1 MIQKIKVKV
10 EDINISYKKFGN
22 GEPLLLIIG
31 YSASKN
37 DWDPIFLKK
46 LSANHTVIVF
56 DNRGINNN
64 ITGTKNYTI
73 NQLADD
79 TVGLLDVLKTNKSD
93 VLDYSMGGF
102 IAQEL
107 TLKHPDKVDD
117 WIIYASHCAPSDRS
131 FYPSD
136 ELLAQFSDLKGTE
149 DEIKN
154 RFVPYQFHDDWKK

>member
-1 MIQKIKVKV
+1 
-10 EDINISYKKFGN
+10 
-22 GEPLLLIIG
+22 
-31 YSASKN
+31 
-37 DWDPIFLKK
+37 
-46 LSANHTVIVF
+46 VF

-64 ITGTKNYTI
+64 ITETKNYTI

-79 TVGLLDVLKTNKSD
+79 TVGLLDALKTNKSD

-107 TLKHPDKVDD
+107 TLKHPYKVDD